1 MLPGAAVYT
10 TQLYAAMDADSKMEA
25 AAKPSPTPMQHKY
38 LCAQCG
44 KVHALSRR
52 DTVRCGDCGYRIMY
66 KLRDEGARYMCV
78 AR

>member
-1 MLPGAAVYT
+1 
-10 TQLYAAMDADSKMEA
+10 
-25 AAKPSPTPMQHKY
+25 MQHKY

>member
-1 MLPGAAVYT
+1 MERRTSLVK
-10 TQLYAAMDADSKMEA
+10 MDGGMTDAKVEA
-25 AAKPSPTPMQHKY
+25 ATKPSQQQQHKY

-66 KLRDEGARYMCV
+66 KLRDEGARYMCA